1 MSPRNRSQPKGNS
14 ARKGSQEIVEN
25 VQGIE
30 RQKTRLFL
38 ENQPRNKFKRQVIV
52 QKVTPKGPSGS
63 FKRPSEA
70 ALKNSLAT
78 PPILNFDK
86 VKDVQTYDAQPK
98 PKSQPRYEIH
108 GGLGSINSLNADSFR
123 KITPTSQTS
132 PRFFIV
138 KSFRATNGGSQN
150 SIDNEVLGRRHS
162 THLLP
167 NQENDYGA
175 PIITPNMD
183 FRRGTVGTVAGEPSM
198 KDKVGSD
205 QKLYH
210 NDHRKKVPIFMSKPA
225 GSLQHF
231 DRQDK
236 NAPYLA
242 SSVGGSLNH
251 LDSRHEDA
259 SIAHELKGERKLSGP
274 NKSIQ
279 FAKKMLST
287 RITPEQYKVSSRP
300 GTSYVRLKVN
310 GINLDKHAE

>member
-1 MSPRNRSQPKGNS
+1 MSPRNKSQPKGNS
-14 ARKGSQEIVEN
+14 ARKGSQEVVEN
-25 VQGIE
+25 VAGIE

-38 ENQPRNKFKRQVIV
+38 ENQPRHKFKRQVIV
-52 QKVTPKGPSGS
+52 QKVTPKGPLASG
-63 FKRPSEA
+63 KRPSEPG
-70 ALKNSLAT
+70 LKNSLQA

-86 VKDVQTYDAQPK
+86 VKDVQNYEVQPK
-98 PKSQPRYEIH
+98 PKSQPRYEIQ
-108 GGLGSINSLNADSFR
+108 GGLGSINADSFR

-138 KSFRATNGGSQN
+138 KSFRASNGGSQN
-150 SIDNEVLGRRHS
+150 SLDAEVYGRRHS

-167 NQENDYGA
+167 NKEHENIGG
-175 PIITPNMD
+175 PMITPNMD
-183 FRRGTVGTVAGEPSM
+183 FRRGTVGGDPSI
-198 KDKVGSD
+198 KDKTGSE

-225 GSLQHF
+225 ASLQHL

-251 LDSRHEDA
+251 LDSRNEDA
-259 SIAHELKGERKLSGP
+259 SIAGELRGERKLSGTI
-274 NKSIQ
+274 KGGQ

-287 RITPEQYKVSSRP
+287 RIAPDQFRVSPRP

-310 GINLDKHAE
+310 GVNLDKYGE